1 MRIRKIVVLFMAA
14 AAVALLVLIDF
25 LSPGESF
32 QIGLKELAESM
43 DHPGPGS
50 RRASADI
57 LHSAGFLASYAGSVL
72 LLYAFPARIGLI
84 ANRVTSGSLLIRIF
98 LTGLAV
104 SSALI
109 GVIILSIFTPITFPL
124 SVLSGLI
131 LFAGTYLGSVS
142 ILYRLANELFIWAG
156 WNASPVLA
164 VGYGLL
170 IFSALSS
177 IPYAGWVFW
186 VLMWLAGSGA
196 AFRSRFG
203 SGTKWTL
210 RPLFEELEK

>member
-1 MRIRKIVVLFMAA
+1 MKTRTIVVFILAA
-14 AAVALLVLIDF
+14 SAVVLLILVDF

-32 QIGLKELAESM
+32 QVGLRDLAESM
-43 DHPGPGS
+43 DHPGAGP
-50 RRASADI
+50 RRTSADI

-84 ANRVTSGSLLIRIF
+84 ANRVSSGSILVRLF

-142 ILYRLANELFIWAG
+142 ILYRLANELFNWAG
-156 WNASPVLA
+156 WKASPVLA

-170 IFSALSS
+170 VFSALSS

-203 SGTKWTL
+203 SGNKWTL
-210 RPLFEELEK
+210 RPLFEELKK